1 MKLTFD
7 DEMDE
12 VLTWS
17 LPISSSS
24 SSSASLSEDPP
35 AEAATEFAE
44 TAEGLEGETE
54 LATCKPPVLGS
65 CEACFG
71 SPGLCTATTIE
82 N

>member
-7 DEMDE
+7 NEMDE

-44 TAEGLEGETE
+44 TAEGSEGEE
-54 LATCKPPVLGS
+54 ATCKPPVLGS
-65 CEACFG
+65 EACFG
-71 SPGLCTATTIE
+71 SGLCTATE
-82 N
+82 NKKEN